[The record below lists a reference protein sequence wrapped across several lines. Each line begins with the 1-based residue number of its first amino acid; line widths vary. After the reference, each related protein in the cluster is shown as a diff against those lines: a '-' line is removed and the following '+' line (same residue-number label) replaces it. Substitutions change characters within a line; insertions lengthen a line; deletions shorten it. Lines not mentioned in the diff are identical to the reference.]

1 MDRTSRLTRTFVA
14 AAFALTAAPSFA
26 AEPAGKAVGVVGK
39 VLVRNLDSS
48 KPEMRFMKVG
58 DPVERGT
65 LINTGSGASV
75 KLMLKDKT
83 ILDLGGST
91 LFKVDEFLL
100 KNGDNRNVQMSMD
113 YGKVRASV
121 NTPVGAAG
129 RFSIKTQAATMGVR
143 GTEFIVASTLP
154 VEPAAPK
161 GSSKG
166 AEGSSSQAGSGKAAP
181 SQTQVTVVHGKVEVA
196 TPASAKEPG
205 AKPQAPIA
213 LTSGTQL
220 TAVAP
225 VTPAAGEAVNAAAA
239 APVEAPKVVKVTME
253 ELKAIKAEVKAPDNQ
268 AFIQA
273 VAFTPSDGS
282 SSSSSGSGGPSNGG
296 PSSSG
301 PRDSGGAPQGGGM
314 ATLAAI
320 VDTIK
325 IDSNAIPTG
334 VPLGVPGAFRP
345 EDSVKNPNT
354 NLMAIP
360 AVVRVVFR
368 KN

>member
-100 KNGDNRNVQMSMD
+100 KNGNNRNVQMSMD

-161 GSSKG
+161 GSS
-166 AEGSSSQAGSGKAAP
+166 SQGGSGKAAP

-196 TPASAKEPG
+196 TPAPAKETG

-225 VTPAAGEAVNAAAA
+225 VTPAAGEAVNSAAA

-282 SSSSSGSGGPSNGG
+282 SSSSSGSGGSSNGG
-296 PSSSG
+296 PSSG
-301 PRDSGGAPQGGGM
+301 GARDSGGAPQGGGM

>member
-1 MDRTSRLTRTFVA
+1 MDRYPRLALPFLA
-14 AAFALTAAPSFA
+14 ASLSLGSASAFA

-161 GSSKG
+161 GAQKG
-166 AEGSSSQAGSGKAAP
+166 AEASAGSGKSAP

-196 TPASAKEPG
+196 TPAPAKETG
-205 AKPQAPIA
+205 AKPQTPIA

-225 VTPAAGEAVNAAAA
+225 VTPAAGEAVSAAAA
-239 APVEAPKVVKVTME
+239 APVEAPKVVKVSME

-282 SSSSSGSGGPSNGG
+282 SSSNGSGGPTSGG
-296 PSSSG
+296 PNSG
-301 PRDSGGAPQGGGM
+301 GARDPGGAPQGGGM

-325 IDSNAIPTG
+325 IDSNSIPTG

-345 EDSVKNPNT
+345 DDTVKNPNT